1 VSLETVRRAVTAAL
15 PARSDDVPA
24 LIPFDARSKK
34 ALELTYR
41 AALAMGHDYIGTE
54 HILLALLEVDGDS
67 DPLTGLG
74 ISRSTAETSIAAAV
88 AARAAG
94 RPT

>member
-1 VSLETVRRAVTAAL
+1 
-15 PARSDDVPA
+15 
-24 LIPFDARSKK
+24 
-34 ALELTYR
+34 
-41 AALAMGHDYIGTE
+41 MGHDYIGTE
-54 HILLALLEVDGDS
+54 HILLALLEVDGDT